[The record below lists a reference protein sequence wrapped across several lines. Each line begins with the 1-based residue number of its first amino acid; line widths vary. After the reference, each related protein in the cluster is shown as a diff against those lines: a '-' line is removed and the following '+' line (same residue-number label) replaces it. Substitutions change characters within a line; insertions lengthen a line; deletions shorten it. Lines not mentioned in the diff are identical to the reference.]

1 MASYD
6 YDLFVIGAG
15 SGGVRA
21 ARISAGYG
29 ARVAVAEEF
38 RMGGTCVIRG
48 CVPKKLLVYA
58 SRFSAEFADAKGFGW
73 TTGEASFD
81 WATLRTAKE
90 REITRLEGIYGGN
103 LHNAGVMVIRDRAV
117 VTGPHEVRLIGEGR
131 TISAERIL
139 IATGAHAVKPEL
151 PGIEHAVTSN
161 EMFDLPSLPASAVV
175 LGGGYIALEFAS
187 ILNGLGVETTV
198 LYRGEQVLRGFDRE
212 LRDKL
217 ADALV
222 KRGVHLRT
230 GVQVTGID
238 KADDGSLSVKLGDG
252 SSVPTGLVLAA
263 TGRRPNTAGLGLEDV
278 GVELDIG
285 GAVVVNSLSE
295 TSVPSI
301 YAVGDVTNRAQLT
314 PVAIREGHAFA
325 DTVYGNRQ
333 SMADH
338 TMIPT
343 AIFTTP
349 EVGTIGLSEEAAT
362 ATYPAVDV
370 YKTEFRPMRNILA
383 GRDERTFMKLLVDAV
398 KDRVLGAHILG
409 PDAGEMIQLVG
420 IPLTMAA
427 TKRDFDRTMAVHP
440 TAAEELVTLRTPSIR
455 HRWPA
460 GRQAMGI
467 QTSTTPLPVSGSKRS
482 S

>member
-1 MASYD
+1 MASFD

-38 RMGGTCVIRG
+38 RVGGTCVIRG

-58 SRFSAEFADAKGFGW
+58 SRFSGEFADAKGFGW

-81 WATLRTAKE
+81 WATLRNAKE

-103 LHNAGVMVIRDRAV
+103 LNNSGVTVIRDRAV
-117 VTGPHEVRLIGEGR
+117 VTGPNEVRLIEEGR
-131 TISAERIL
+131 TITAERIL
-139 IATGAHAVKPEL
+139 IATGGRAVRPDM
-151 PGIEHAVTSN
+151 PGIEHAVTSSD
-161 EMFDLPSLPASAVV
+161 MFDLPALPGRAVV

-187 ILNGLGVETTV
+187 ILNGLGVDTTV

-217 ADALV
+217 ATALQ
-222 KRGVHLRT
+222 KRGVHLRC
-230 GVQVTGID
+230 GVQVTGVVRQED
-238 KADDGSLSVKLGDG
+238 GGLDVRLADGAM
-252 SSVPTGLVLAA
+252 VPAGLVLAA
-263 TGRRPNTAGLGLEDV
+263 TGRRPNTAGLGLEAV
-278 GVELDIG
+278 GVELDVS

-325 DTVYGNRQ
+325 DTVFGGRE
-333 SMADH
+333 SLADH

-349 EVGTIGLSEEAAT
+349 EVGTIGLSEESAT
-362 ATYPAVDV
+362 AAYPAVDV

-383 GRDERTFMKLLVDAV
+383 GRDERTFMKVLVDAV
-398 KDRVLGAHILG
+398 TDRVLGIHILG
-409 PDAGEMIQLVG
+409 PDAGELIQLVG
-420 IPLTMAA
+420 IPLTMGA

-440 TAAEELVTLRTPSIR
+440 TASEELVTLRTPSIR

-467 QTSTTPLPVSGSKRS
+467 QTSTTPLHVAAS
-482 S
+482 